1 MGLCT
6 LLSVAGIVPAV
17 GDAAKVAGT
26 LGEFIAKNIDDTPM
40 IIKAI
45 TEVSSQFPDIA
56 KYLPASTFDNIATS
70 LKNGQALTKSEY
82 LKLKEVFEA
91 GGKNLDEYLGV
102 TFKYADDI
110 NFKPQSLIDELVSS
124 GEKCTLEDIELLVKT
139 PDGKLMWLEKG
150 TERAGFTHI
159 MLRHEAHFASR
170 GVTDIKTFLYN
181 VLEQTPVLK
190 DVNEAGPYAEYIING
205 ERYRVAYGT
214 NGFIVSFFPI

>member
-82 LKLKEVFEA
+82 LKLKEVF
-91 GGKNLDEYLGV
+91 GL
-102 TFKYADDI
+102 DDI
-110 NFKPQSLIDELVSS
+110 NDLPIVYNIAWYEQKAVIVLLALLHLGVKNIHLGP
-124 GEKCTLEDIELLVKT
+124 TLPAFLSPNVAAVLTENFGIAGIGTVEEDM
-139 PDGKLMWLEKG
+139 KLFFG
-150 TERAGFTHI
+150 
-159 MLRHEAHFASR
+159 
-170 GVTDIKTFLYN
+170 
-181 VLEQTPVLK
+181 
-190 DVNEAGPYAEYIING
+190 AEH
-205 ERYRVAYGT
+205 
-214 NGFIVSFFPI
+214 